1 MNNPRLE
8 EILKSVEHHHEQYLK
23 NLRLLFDVQ
32 ATNTRAVRTGSN
44 DVTASPL
51 LKAVSFGPVLAQ
63 SNSERPRWLTN
74 ESPKAKPASVDGF
87 LLSGEEAGDFL
98 PLTPPSRTASAKIT
112 DSIVSSVSKLLSQA
126 SFSEEDLVAHIRS
139 VDETTHGTVTAL
151 GDVWQRRNEL
161 EPSNILGSFESG
173 EGSRYESATYE
184 IYEVG
189 KDGIPKSKQIPS
201 GQASVLGADGDG
213 DNRDAS
219 VWGVLKD
226 INGDG
231 RAVGRMT

>member
-32 ATNTRAVRTGSN
+32 ATHPRVARTGSN

-51 LKAVSFGPVLAQ
+51 LKAVSFGPGPLQ
-63 SNSERPRWLTN
+63 GNSERVRWLTN

-87 LLSGEEAGDFL
+87 LLSGDEPGDFL
-98 PLTPPSRTASAKIT
+98 PLTPPSRTASARIP
-112 DSIVSSVSKLLSQA
+112 DSTIPSVSQLLPQE
-126 SFSEEDLVAHIRS
+126 SFSEENLVAHIRS
-139 VDETTHGTVTAL
+139 IDEASQGTVTAL

-161 EPSNILGSFESG
+161 EPSNVLGSFESG

-184 IYEVG
+184 IYEVS
-189 KDGIPKSKQIPS
+189 KDGTPESKQIPS
-201 GQASVLGADGDG
+201 GTTSVAGADGDG

-219 VWGVLKD
+219 VWSVLKD